1 MGQNYQGLG
10 AVQVRF
16 LGNHWSKAQVFAS
29 HLCVNRLCY
38 VRAIAR
44 EEWVTL
50 PTGRRARVVEFA
62 ENPEIG
68 IRDCVRVEDQVPPD
82 PATLGAEDVLI
93 AVRSSAV
100 SWVDVLMTSGQYQHI
115 PTLPYTPG
123 LEYSGEVLWKGGAIE
138 DTRFKVGDAVYVGCF
153 STGPR
158 SSGDYQAYG
167 GFASYAV
174 APVDAVALKP
184 SNFSFDQACNFAGNF
199 ETAYHCLVDCANLQK
214 GETILIHGASGAT
227 GLAAVQI
234 AKILGARVIA
244 TGRNAEKLAQVKA
257 HGADH
262 TITLQ
267 RDEAGALCRFRDEVK
282 ALTEGKG
289 ADVVYDGVGG
299 DISLES
305 LRCVKFGARFLIVGW
320 ASTPLVAKGK
330 GGRGAPNA
338 NQLPTNLIMMKGL
351 KVLGCPMVIS
361 TQNDPSIRPPRV
373 AQLKSWAESELIKP
387 SVSHAFSLRGRP
399 TSLAGSVAG

>member
-1 MGQNYQGLG
+1 M
-10 AVQVRF
+10 
-16 LGNHWSKAQVFAS
+16 K
-29 HLCVNRLCY
+29 
-38 VRAIAR
+38 
-44 EEWVTL
+44 L
-50 PTGRRARVVEFA
+50 PVGRRARVVEFA
-62 ENPEIG
+62 ENPEQG
-68 IRDCVRVEDQVPPD
+68 IRNCVKVEDQVPPD
-82 PATLGAEDVLI
+82 VATLGPRDVLVGI
-93 AVRSSAV
+93 RSSAV

-115 PTLPYTPG
+115 PSLPYTPG
-123 LEYSGEVLWKGGAIE
+123 LEYSGEVLWAGTEASQFEPGAE
-138 DTRFKVGDAVYVGCF
+138 VYVGCF

-158 SSGDYQAYG
+158 SSGPYQAYG

-184 SNFSFDQACNFAGNF
+184 ANFSFDQACNFAGNF
-199 ETAYHCLVDCANLQK
+199 ETAYHCVVDCAALK
-214 GETILIHGASGAT
+214 SGETILIHGASGAT

-234 AKILGARVIA
+234 AKILGAKVIA
-244 TGRNAEKLAQVKA
+244 TGRSEAKLKEVKE

-262 TITLQ
+262 TIVLS
-267 RDEAGALCRFRDEVK
+267 RDSDGQLVRFRDQVK
-282 ALTEGKG
+282 ELTGGKG

-320 ASTPLVAKGK
+320 ASTPMVAKGK

-373 AQLKSWAESELIKP
+373 AQLKAWAEAELIKP
-387 SVSHAFSLRGRP
+387 SVSHSFDLESASDALMARWQGDVTGGCAVRP
-399 TSLAGSVAG
+399 KWIL